1 MNYDR
6 FQCLKRIQLTV
17 KQFLFLHGCV
27 IMEAVEQIEIS
38 AKVTL
43 TQATAILYDASS

>member
-6 FQCLKRIQLTV
+6 FQCLTWIQLTV
-17 KQFLFLHGCV
+17 KQILFLHGC
-27 IMEAVEQIEIS
+27 MTTEAVEQIEIS

-43 TQATAILYDASS
+43 TQETAILYDVSS